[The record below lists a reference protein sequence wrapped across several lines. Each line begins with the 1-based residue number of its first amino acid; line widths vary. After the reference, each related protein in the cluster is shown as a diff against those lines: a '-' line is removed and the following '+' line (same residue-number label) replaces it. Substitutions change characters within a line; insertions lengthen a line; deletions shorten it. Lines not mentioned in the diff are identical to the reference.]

1 MDQQNIDFKNLFE
14 GLTKGFSEIAAELE
28 KRAAAN
34 QLATTVAKDANNNQM
49 NTCPPSIVTSPTV
62 EGDVYNF
69 YGTVNVVVVN
79 NRSSK
84 DSKGFNNSKSY
95 VVKDVSY
102 EKSSRD
108 SSEVDKAW
116 SRFYR
121 SNCYSG

>member
-14 GLTKGFSEIAAELE
+14 GLTKGFSEVVAELE

-49 NTCPPSIVTSPTV
+49 NTCPPSIVTSSTV
-62 EGDVYNF
+62 HGDVYNF

>member
-95 VVKDVSY
+95 TIAYFFTFNIQSCKFNIFFSHIQHY
-102 EKSSRD
+102 KILL
-108 SSEVDKAW
+108 
-116 SRFYR
+116 
-121 SNCYSG
+121 